1 MVETPSAVNTLF
13 NDSGE
18 MPNSYSMVV
27 APMRFCVTIWEG
39 STAKIKFEAR
49 NSKLETIFKII
60 NLNFPNLF

>member
-18 MPNSYSMVV
+18 MPNSYSMVE

-39 STAKIKFEAR
+39 FTAKI
-49 NSKLETIFKII
+49 NII
-60 NLNFPNLF
+60 PLHPPLGKGELLPLPL